1 MAKNRTR
8 YKDNRRQLPAAT
20 PTPALSS
27 GRFGTFAEIVENDL
41 KALNG
46 TYVSEST
53 LRGLPAAEWAVQRI
67 ANAVATMSPLDVFE
81 EDEVTKV
88 TPCPPIA
95 KRPNRAQTTFRFWHD
110 LVTTVQRRGNWVG
123 IIAFDG
129 MGIPEQ
135 VVPVNPDY
143 VTCYIDDAGYTVFE
157 ILGTVFS
164 SEEVVHVP
172 GPHRVVGDPW
182 ALSPVQAFRTALS
195 EASAMQTYGESSFRT
210 GSVPSVVIQLDRA
223 EVPESIAKQTK
234 ANWISTYGGVRTPAV
249 ISKALSV
256 TPITWSPED
265 AEFIEAKKLTI
276 AESAMIFGFSPEDL
290 GVSLGNSMTYA
301 NVTDRAISRIV
312 EVYQPQMRMVEEI
325 WSDLIPGEQLCRF
338 DPERTLRM
346 SPMERAKLQQVRIAS
361 GVTSAD
367 EERALEGKPPL
378 PKPEP
383 APMPMTPG
391 GDQTDAD
398 PAEEDAAQEDDAA

>member
-1 MAKNRTR
+1 MAKRRRYSDTR
-8 YKDNRRQLPAAT
+8 KQLPAAT
-20 PTPALSS
+20 PQPALSS

-41 KALNG
+41 KGLNG
-46 TYVSEST
+46 SYVSEST
-53 LRGLPAAEWAVQRI
+53 LRGLPAAEWCVQRI
-67 ANAVATMSPLDVFE
+67 ANAVASMSPLDVFA
-81 EDEVTKV
+81 EDGITKIE
-88 TPCPPIA
+88 PCPPIA
-95 KRPNRAQTTFRFWHD
+95 KRPNRSQTTFRFWHD

-123 IIAFDG
+123 LLADWSG
-129 MGIPEQ
+129 MGEPQQ

-182 ALSPVQAFRTALS
+182 ALSPVQAYRMALS
-195 EASAMQTYGESSFRT
+195 ESSAMQSYGESSFRQ
-210 GSVPSVVIQLDRA
+210 GSVPSVVVQLDRP
-223 EVPESIAKQTK
+223 EVSEALAKQVQG
-234 ANWISTYGGVRTPAV
+234 NWITNHGGVRRPAV
-249 ISKALSV
+249 IPKSLSI
-256 TPITWSPED
+256 TPLNWSPED

-276 AESAMIFGFSPEDL
+276 AENAMIFGFSPEDL

-325 WSDLIPGEQLCRF
+325 WSDLIPGEEICRF

-346 SPMERAKLQQVRIAS
+346 SPMERAQLNALRISSGTMSVDEVRA
-361 GVTSAD
+361 
-367 EERALEGKPPL
+367 EEGKPPL

-383 APMPMTPG
+383 IEMPPG
-391 GDQTDAD
+391 GDKTDAED
-398 PAEEDAAQEDDAA
+398 PAEEDPAAQEDDAK